1 MYKELR
7 SQLNAWINLLELD
20 CTACPEVPKGARS
33 ECHAWS
39 ALPMYEMMR
48 TIAGVK
54 PDGAGKR
61 HITITP
67 HLMDLTDVHGS
78 SITPYGAV
86 EFSYEREN
94 GILRYRLKI
103 PENIRATIQF
113 EDGETWELE
122 KGGTVVLEHSVKK

>member
-1 MYKELR
+1 
-7 SQLNAWINLLELD
+7 
-20 CTACPEVPKGARS
+20 
-33 ECHAWS
+33 
-39 ALPMYEMMR
+39 MYEMMR

-67 HLMDLTDVHGS
+67 HLMDLTDVHGN